1 MAGWFVV
8 ANVSQAA
15 SSFRVGDEGRVDALD
30 GSRHLLEQLFDRVG
44 ALGDHRVARVRNDRF
59 ARVRRQRGRVR
70 ACCGF
75 DGERRLYL
83 RYIRIA

>member
-1 MAGWFVV
+1 MLFQVYGENALYQWLGWAMVFIGLKMCIRD
-8 ANVSQAA
+8 S
-15 SSFRVGDEGRVDALD
+15 
-30 GSRHLLEQLFDRVG
+30 
-44 ALGDHRVARVRNDRF
+44 VRNDRF
-59 ARVRRQRGRVR
+59 ARVRRQRGHVR